1 MLNSVVHFILYS
13 QLDSTLIPV
22 ALNYEHSLTIHLK
35 EFETFYLPMAAPE
48 KKAIIACHSRKI
60 KNHVGSDVNGIC
72 N

>member
-48 KKAIIACHSRKI
+48 KRP
-60 KNHVGSDVNGIC
+60 
-72 N
+72 